1 MKKGLFLLL
10 VLLAIGNHF
19 CLPVEQ
25 RFPRPDFESGYIQ
38 PVPTSPTPRADT
50 WQYVDMTVLL
60 LTLSLSSWLV
70 LRRRSRKLI
79 FALMLFS
86 LWYFGFH
93 RQGCICPVGSIQN
106 VTTALFDSTYII
118 PLSAVVFFILP
129 LIFTLFFGRTF
140 CAAVCPLG
148 AVQDAVIVRPQKIPA
163 WLNQVLGL
171 IPYLYLGFAV
181 LYAATGAGYLI
192 CRFDPFVGFF
202 RFGFNE
208 GMFIFSIVIIITGM
222 FIARPYC
229 RFLCPFG
236 VLLKW
241 LSMLSKRHATI
252 TPNECI
258 QCHLC
263 ADSCPFEAIQIP
275 TPDKY
280 PGEPAKTRRRL
291 FLLLALT
298 PVILVISA
306 WSFSRLSILLSREHY
321 IVQLAEQIRLEDTG
335 QTSVI
340 TDDSKAF
347 RSAGTPTSVLY
358 QQAAQVQ
365 KKFKTGSWVL
375 GAFIALVF
383 MMKLIYLQFWRRHTS
398 YEPDRA
404 NCLSCGRCFT
414 SCPKEHERLHELKG
428 V

>member
-1 MKKGLFLLL
+1 MGIKFGF
-10 VLLAIGNHF
+10 
-19 CLPVEQ
+19 PVEQ
-25 RFPRPDFESGYIQ
+25 RFPRPDFESGYVQ
-38 PVPTSPTPRADT
+38 PEPTSPSPRAAA
-50 WQYVDMTVLL
+50 WQYVDMAVLL
-60 LTLSLSSWLV
+60 LTLSLASWLV
-70 LRRRSRKLI
+70 LKRRSRNLI

-106 VTTALFDSTYII
+106 VTLALFDTTYII
-118 PLSAVVFFILP
+118 PLTAIVFFVLP
-129 LIFTLFFGRTF
+129 LLFTLFFGRTF

-148 AVQDAVIVRPQKIPA
+148 AIQDAVIVQPQKIPA

-171 IPYLYLGFAV
+171 IPYLYLGIAI
-181 LYAATGAGYLI
+181 LYAATGAGFLI

-208 GMFIFSIVIIITGM
+208 GMFIFSVIIILTGM

-229 RFLCPFG
+229 RFLCPYS

-241 LSMLSKRHATI
+241 MAMLAKQHVTI

-263 ADSCPFEAIQIP
+263 ADSCPFDAIQIP
-275 TPDKY
+275 TTEKY
-280 PGEPAKTRRRL
+280 PGEPAETRRRL
-291 FLLLALT
+291 YLLVALT
-298 PVILVISA
+298 PLVILISA
-306 WSFSRLSILLSREHY
+306 WSFSRLSVLLSRPHY

-335 QTSVI
+335 QVTVI
-340 TDDSKAF
+340 TDASKAF
-347 RSAGTPTSVLY
+347 RGTGTPTPVLY
-358 QQAAQVQ
+358 QQAAQIQ
-365 KKFKTGSWVL
+365 QQFKTGSRIL
-375 GAFIALVF
+375 GVFIALVF
-383 MMKLIYLQFWRRHTS
+383 MLKLIYLQFWRQRLD

-404 NCLSCGRCFT
+404 NCVSCGRCFT
-414 SCPKEHERLHELKG
+414 SCPKEHERLRELKG